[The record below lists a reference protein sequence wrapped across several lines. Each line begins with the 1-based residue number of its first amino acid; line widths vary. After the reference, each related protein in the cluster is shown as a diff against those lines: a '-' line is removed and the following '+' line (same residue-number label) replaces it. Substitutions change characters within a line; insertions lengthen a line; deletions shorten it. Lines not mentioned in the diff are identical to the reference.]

1 MIQAEHLSKTYVLKE
16 KSHLF
21 GKKKVRQISAVRDIS
36 LEIPKGK
43 ITGVLGSTEPEKL
56 PRSGCWHL

>member
-21 GKKKVRQISAVRDIS
+21 GKKKVMPPLQRQK
-36 LEIPKGK
+36 KGGMLYEHSNYDRPSVWFGG
-43 ITGVLGSTEPEKL
+43 T
-56 PRSGCWHL
+56 